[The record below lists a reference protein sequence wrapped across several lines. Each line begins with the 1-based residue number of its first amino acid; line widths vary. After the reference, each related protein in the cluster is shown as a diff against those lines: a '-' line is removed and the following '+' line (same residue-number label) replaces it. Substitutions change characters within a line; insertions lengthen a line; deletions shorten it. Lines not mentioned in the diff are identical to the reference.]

1 MKTLIILAHPDFE
14 KSIVNKAYLT
24 ALKEKSSDITVNDLY
39 KLYPDWKFNVKAEQ
53 QLLLDHDRII
63 FQFPVY
69 WFNMTT
75 LLKKWL
81 DDILLFGWAYG
92 PSGDKMKGKEIGI
105 SATAGA
111 PLEVYQ
117 PFDLPKALSSFEI
130 MTNFM
135 GAEFLSFHCFYAT
148 MAPDAKERLEESII
162 EYINFVLQ

>member
-14 KSIVNKAYLT
+14 KSVVNKAYLT
-24 ALKEKSSDITVNDLY
+24 ALHEKAQDIKVHDIY
-39 KLYPDWKFNVKAEQ
+39 KLYPDWQIDVKREQ
-53 QLLLDHDRII
+53 QLLLEYDRII

-81 DDILLFGWAYG
+81 DDVLLFGWAYG
-92 PSGDKMKGKEIGI
+92 PSGDKMKGKEIGV

-111 PLEVYQ
+111 PSEVYQ
-117 PFDLPKALSSFEI
+117 PYDLPKALSSFEI

-135 GAEFLSFHCFYAT
+135 GAKFISFHCLYAT
-148 MAPDAKERLEESII
+148 MAPDINERLKKDIN